1 MPYQSS
7 LEERLKKRDGISAV
21 WPWRIFL
28 FALILFI
35 LSAAA
40 YVGVAFSFKP
50 YLKYRVKEA
59 EKEIANLNQSID
71 ESRQNR
77 LSSVYSQF
85 LNIKNI
91 IGSHTATSKI
101 FNFLEKSTYPA
112 IYYSNMSFSASES
125 DVRLD
130 GAAPDFETLAKELNL
145 LNNSPELAKV
155 FLENSSAVDLGK
167 GFKEIKF
174 KIRLVFKPEYLKF

>member
-1 MPYQSS
+1 MPYQAA
-7 LEERLKKRDGISAV
+7 LEEKFKTKDRLLVV
-21 WPWRIFL
+21 WPWRIFI
-28 FALILFI
+28 FSLIAFI
-35 LSAAA
+35 LSTA
-40 YVGVAFSFKP
+40 VFLVTDFSFKP
-50 YLKYRVKEA
+50 YLKYRVKDWND
-59 EKEIANLNQSID
+59 KISNLNQSID
-71 ESRQNR
+71 ESQQNR
-77 LSSVYSQF
+77 LTSVYSQF
-85 LNIKNI
+85 LNIKTI

-101 FNFLEKSTYPA
+101 FNFLEKSTYPSV
-112 IYYSNMSFSASES
+112 YYSNMSFSASEN

-155 FLENSSAVDLGK
+155 FLENSNAVDLGK